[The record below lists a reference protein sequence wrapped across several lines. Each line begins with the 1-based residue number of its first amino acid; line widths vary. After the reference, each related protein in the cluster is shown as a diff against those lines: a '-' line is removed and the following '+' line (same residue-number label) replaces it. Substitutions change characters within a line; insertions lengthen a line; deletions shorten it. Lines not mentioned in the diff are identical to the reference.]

1 MKYFIEFIDESRL
14 KCDELIQ
21 TAVSLKTTAETT
33 LAWRSLQMGK
43 AWLGK
48 VKAAFGEKNPYT
60 VAENAKDIPPTAEKY
75 VGEINLTNDKLANL
89 NAIRERI
96 ESIVVSF
103 EPYAKHLNEKDLG
116 KKEID
121 YALKHLAEA
130 KMWYG
135 FELSNI
141 RDLADQE
148 NH

>member
-1 MKYFIEFIDESRL
+1 MNYFIEFIDDSRL

-21 TAVSLKTTAETT
+21 TASLSGLKSSAETT

-48 VKAAFGEKNPYT
+48 VKAAFGETNPYT
-60 VAENAKDIPPTAEKY
+60 PAQDAKDIPKTAEY
-75 VGEINLTNDKLANL
+75 YEGELNLSGDKLKDINFMRSEIENL
-89 NAIRERI
+89 I
-96 ESIVVSF
+96 VSF
-103 EPYAKHLNEKDLG
+103 KPYSDNLGDRDLG

-121 YALKHLAEA
+121 YALKHLTEA

-141 RDLADQE
+141 RDLA
-148 NH
+148 N

>member
-1 MKYFIEFIDESRL
+1 MNYFIEFIDDSRL

-48 VKAAFGEKNPYT
+48 VKLAFGEKPYT

-75 VGEINLTNDKLANL
+75 VGEVNLTNDKLANL
-89 NAIRERI
+89 NSIRERI
-96 ESIVVSF
+96 ETITDSF
-103 EPYAKHLNEKDLG
+103 EPYVKHLTERDLG

-135 FELSNI
+135 FELSNM
-141 RDLADQE
+141 RDLANQE
-148 NH
+148 NN

>member
-1 MKYFIEFIDESRL
+1 MNYFIQFIDESRIE
-14 KCDELIQ
+14 CDALIQ

-48 VKAAFGEKNPYT
+48 VKAVFGETNPYSP
-60 VAENAKDIPPTAEKY
+60 VYDAKDIPPTAEVY
-75 VGEINLTNDKLANL
+75 VGEQHLTNDKLANI
-89 NAIRERI
+89 NSIRERI
-96 ESIVVSF
+96 ESLITKF
-103 EPYAKHLNEKDLG
+103 EPYTKHLGANDLG

-121 YALKHLAEA
+121 YSLKHLAEA

-135 FELSNI
+135 FELSNM
-141 RDLADQE
+141 RDFANQE

>member
-1 MKYFIEFIDESRL
+1 MNYFIEFIDDSRIE
-14 KCDELIQ
+14 CDALIQ

-48 VKAAFGEKNPYT
+48 VKAAFGKPNPYSP
-60 VAENAKDIPPTAEKY
+60 VSDAKNIPPTAEIY
-75 VGEINLTNDKLANL
+75 VGEQNLTNDKLANI
-89 NAIRERI
+89 NSIRERI
-96 ESIVVSF
+96 ESLIIKF
-103 EPYAKHLNEKDLG
+103 EPYTKFMGSSDLG

-121 YALKHLAEA
+121 YSLKHLEEA

-135 FELSNI
+135 FELSNM
-141 RDLADQE
+141 RDLASQE